1 MMRFRGRGLRW
12 AYTPALAT
20 LAALAAALL
29 LGARAENAVSAST
42 CTDSQLVPNV
52 AELLVSQGAPGYGRL
67 ARGKETI
74 VRAYL
79 TNPTTCTV
87 SSRQSIAPVS
97 ATLGVSYSTGDTAP
111 PAPDAPWCVTGTCTN
126 FAPLSGKLGATTQI
140 YSTSDPFF
148 VVPASYLAP
157 NPANTAAYNITF
169 TLKITYSRNGST
181 SYQTT
186 TGSEANATKSVP
198 VDQKT
203 NALRVLVVP
212 MGDPTSTSPQW
223 SSLAESTLQTVMT
236 NASRAFPVPTGIS
249 SSLCDPASPTCPLG
263 ATGGI
268 RYVVSTTLLDAKS
281 LGLYASVGT
290 TTKFCGSASNW
301 NTSQVTSGAYA
312 GHTLKAD
319 LLQRLA
325 DYNRLNAPPA
335 DLVLG
340 VVDGTIA
347 WKSTDTG
354 VSCDDGRAATPGL
367 GSAGQIGWVRV
378 STDSTYPTPLQMELL
393 HPFGVSRTLSFHS
406 SNVEADALGRDHG
419 YNVLLRKVVSTVSGA
434 LGLNDHSI
442 MNYNTST
449 IPYTPNNTLLEPND
463 WKDALC
469 DLGGVDSNAVGVTP
483 AFASCS
489 LNSALGASQGVPAAL
504 GRVFYQ
510 ISGICTGTDV
520 NNNCTGVRVTN
531 PQANVPADGETG
543 VSCTATAII
552 GSDLPL
558 CSVSNNSPLHLLLCN
573 GPCSYPV
580 NVVKNVGLGLKPD
593 EGHDGGGSI
602 DFRPP
607 DGFSALVEMTNSGAT
622 DADLTLNGTTVFTAS
637 ANDPA
642 PNITGTN
649 VSSVKPGTVLR
660 SFSMPVE
667 SGNGRAIAYDGA
679 GHLYTS
685 LASGSTVYKLTTSG
699 SSVSSF
705 NAGTTIGALA
715 YKPDS
720 GHLIGGSYTGDGNVY
735 DIDPS
740 NPDGKTTLFTF
751 HNTGTCLFGSNDA
764 IDGLAYRATAGNL
777 AISGDACD
785 TVYIKTLT
793 GGDVSSF
800 PTTNNSGITTDG
812 AGGLW
817 LALLTQGDSAYTEL
831 THVNSAGTV
840 ISGDTV
846 ILDGYAAEGLSYDPD
861 TFAPA
866 CAVWTNQAT
875 FNFTDAPQIRAIAV
889 PCAAPSSS
897 PSATVETTNTRFVSL
912 FFTCGDPSILTDN
925 KPTFPLAN
933 GLRPDGSGEV
943 VAKYTDKLFCNNG
956 TDTPKI
962 ISSASN
968 GWSTS
973 SPSDPQAVE
982 PVTATSQSPIVN
994 IASPL
999 SSKYRRGEFIHYEGS
1014 ASDGEQEAIV
1024 AGLKWYFDGV
1034 QITEGDGKQSF
1045 DKRIAA
1051 GASLGNHT
1059 IRLDAT
1065 DAQNHT
1071 SSASVIIS
1079 IGPALCPSTSKC
1091 P

>member
-1 MMRFRGRGLRW
+1 
-12 AYTPALAT
+12 
-20 LAALAAALL
+20 
-29 LGARAENAVSAST
+29 VSAST
-42 CTDSQLVPNV
+42 CTDAQLVPNV
-52 AELLVSQGAPGYGRL
+52 AELLVSQGAPGYVRL

-79 TNPTTCTV
+79 TNPTACTV

-97 ATLGVSYSTGDTAP
+97 ATLDVTYPNGA
-111 PAPDAPWCVTGTCTN
+111 TGTPAQLQN
-126 FAPLSGKLGATTQI
+126 YQPLAGKLATATQI
-140 YSTSDPFF
+140 YSTSDPLF
-148 VVPASYLAP
+148 VVPTSYLAP
-157 NPANTAAYNITF
+157 ANGGSAFSIKF
-169 TLKITYSRNGST
+169 TLKVTYSRNGSA
-181 SYQTT
+181 SYITT
-186 TGSEANATKSVP
+186 TGTDKTVD

-212 MGDPTSTSPQW
+212 MGDPTSTSIQW

-281 LGLYASVGT
+281 LGLYATSGT

-340 VVDGTIA
+340 VVDGGIA

-406 SNVEADALGRDHG
+406 SNVEADAAGRDHG

-434 LGLNDHSI
+434 LGMNDHSI

-449 IPYTPNNTLLEPND
+449 IPYTPNNTLLEPAD
-463 WKDALC
+463 WAATLC
-469 DLGGVDSNAVGVTP
+469 DLGGIDSATVTP
-483 AFASCS
+483 FANCS
-489 LNSALGASQGVPAAL
+489 LNSALGASQGVPAAN

-552 GSDLPL
+552 GSNLPL

-573 GPCSYPV
+573 GPCSNPV

-622 DADLTLNGTTVFTAS
+622 DADLTLTVNNSSTTVFTAS

-642 PNITGTN
+642 PHITSTN

-660 SFSMPVE
+660 SFSMPLE

-679 GHLYTS
+679 GHLYTTI
-685 LASGSTVYKLTTSG
+685 ASGTTVYKQTTSG

-705 NAGTTIGALA
+705 DAGTTIGALA
-715 YKPDS
+715 YRPNT
-720 GHLIGGSYTGDGNVY
+720 GHLIAGSYTGDGNVY

-740 NPDGKTTLFTF
+740 NPGGKTPLFTF
-751 HNTGTCLFGSNDA
+751 HNAGTCLFGSNDA
-764 IDGLAYRATAGNL
+764 IDGLAFRPTAGNL
-777 AISGDACD
+777 AISGDACN
-785 TVYIKTLT
+785 TVFIKSLAGTA
-793 GGDVSSF
+793 VSQF
-800 PTTNNSGITTDG
+800 GTTNNSGIATDG

-817 LALLTQGDSAYTEL
+817 LALLTQGDTAYTEL
-831 THVNSAGTV
+831 THVDSAGTV
-840 ISGDTV
+840 FSGDTV

-889 PCAAPSSS
+889 PCSAPSSGQ
-897 PSATVETTNTRFVSL
+897 SAAVETTNTRFVSL
-912 FFTCGDPSILTDN
+912 FFTCGDPSDLTDD

-973 SPSDPQAVE
+973 SPSDPQAVQ
-982 PVTATSQSPIVN
+982 PVIATSQSPIVN

-1034 QITEGDGKQSF
+1034 QITDGDGKQSF
-1045 DKRIAA
+1045 DKQIAA
-1051 GASLGNHT
+1051 GAPLGNHT

-1071 SSASVIIS
+1071 SSASVTIS

>member
-1 MMRFRGRGLRW
+1 
-12 AYTPALAT
+12 
-20 LAALAAALL
+20 
-29 LGARAENAVSAST
+29 
-42 CTDSQLVPNV
+42 
-52 AELLVSQGAPGYGRL
+52 
-67 ARGKETI
+67 
-74 VRAYL
+74 
-79 TNPTTCTV
+79 
-87 SSRQSIAPVS
+87 
-97 ATLGVSYSTGDTAP
+97 
-111 PAPDAPWCVTGTCTN
+111 
-126 FAPLSGKLGATTQI
+126 
-140 YSTSDPFF
+140 
-148 VVPASYLAP
+148 
-157 NPANTAAYNITF
+157 
-169 TLKITYSRNGST
+169 
-181 SYQTT
+181 
-186 TGSEANATKSVP
+186 
-198 VDQKT
+198 
-203 NALRVLVVP
+203 
-212 MGDPTSTSPQW
+212 
-223 SSLAESTLQTVMT
+223 
-236 NASRAFPVPTGIS
+236 
-249 SSLCDPASPTCPLG
+249 
-263 ATGGI
+263 
-268 RYVVSTTLLDAKS
+268 
-281 LGLYASVGT
+281 
-290 TTKFCGSASNW
+290 
-301 NTSQVTSGAYA
+301 
-312 GHTLKAD
+312 
-319 LLQRLA
+319 
-325 DYNRLNAPPA
+325 
-335 DLVLG
+335 
-340 VVDGTIA
+340 
-347 WKSTDTG
+347 
-354 VSCDDGRAATPGL
+354 
-367 GSAGQIGWVRV
+367 
-378 STDSTYPTPLQMELL
+378 
-393 HPFGVSRTLSFHS
+393 LSFHS
-406 SNVEADALGRDHG
+406 PNVEAAAAGRDRG

-434 LGLNDHSI
+434 LGMNDHSI

-449 IPYTPNNTLLEPND
+449 IPYTPNNTLLEPAD
-463 WKDALC
+463 WAATLC
-469 DLGGVDSNAVGVTP
+469 DLGGVDSNAVGATP

-489 LNSALGASQGVPAAL
+489 LNSALGASQGVPAAN

-552 GSDLPL
+552 GSNLPL

-573 GPCSYPV
+573 GPCSNPV

-602 DFRPP
+602 DFKPP

-622 DADLTLNGTTVFTAS
+622 DADLTLTVNNTTTTVFTAS

-642 PNITGTN
+642 PTITSTN

-667 SGNGRAIAYDGA
+667 SGNGRAIAFDGA
-679 GHLYTS
+679 GHLYTTI
-685 LASGSTVYKLTTSG
+685 ASGTTVYKLTTSG
-699 SSVSSF
+699 SPDGSF
-705 NAGTTIGALA
+705 DAGTTIGALA
-715 YKPDS
+715 YKPDT
-720 GHLIGGSYTGDGNVY
+720 GHLIGGSYTGDGKVY
-735 DIDPS
+735 DINPS
-740 NPDGKTTLFTF
+740 DATKQDLFTF
-751 HNTGTCLFGSNDA
+751 TDSATCIGGAQS
-764 IDGLAYRATAGNL
+764 IDGLAFRPTAGNL
-777 AISGDACD
+777 AISGDACN
-785 TVYIKTLT
+785 TVFIKNLNGTA
-793 GGDVSSF
+793 VSQF
-800 PTTNNSGITTDG
+800 GTTNNSGITTDG

-846 ILDGYAAEGLSYDPD
+846 ILNGYAAEGLSYDPD

-889 PCAAPSSS
+889 PCATPSSS

-912 FFTCGDPSILTDN
+912 FFTCGDPSILTDD

-973 SPSDPQAVE
+973 SPSDTQAVQ

-999 SSKYRRGEFIHYEGS
+999 NSKYRRLEFIHYEGS

-1034 QITEGDGKQSF
+1034 QITDGDGKQSF
-1045 DKRIAA
+1045 DKQIPA
-1051 GASLGNHT
+1051 GAPLGNHT

-1071 SSASVIIS
+1071 SSASVMIS